1 MVPLDIYGRATRLQ
15 LSSLSSPHMR
25 AFHISWLA
33 FFAAFTSWF
42 ALNPLL
48 KSTIGPDIGLTAK
61 DISAT
66 DIANVASTIFFR
78 LLVGLLTDR
87 YGPKL
92 AMATILI
99 LGPIPMLCV
108 GFVKNVRQ
116 LAIVRTFVG
125 LLGSSFVP
133 CQYWTTA
140 FFSPNVVGTA
150 NGIAGGWGNMGG
162 GATFLLMPNIFS
174 GFVSAGLTPHVAW
187 RVSLLVPAA
196 MCWSCALLCIVA
208 APRLPSPMLGN
219 IASPRASTATVHST
233 TITVDSRGE
242 VKEPVDDDND
252 DDDDNNKRDSNDRLH
267 LKQTVVSKSAAY
279 LRGAC
284 SLPIVILML
293 QYACSFGVE
302 LSIDSVIGSYLQTHF
317 GLGQSMAGNI
327 GSIFGLMNFFARA
340 AGGQLSDRMHYRFG
354 LRGRIGIQMMLLLL
368 NGVCLAMFSFATS
381 LPVAIIIMV
390 LFSFFT
396 ESTCGSTFGI
406 VPQVAISGM
415 GVASGLVGAGG
426 TAGGALF
433 NVLFHHYVDAPQT
446 AFRIMGAV
454 VFAVGMLS
462 LALRPDG
469 TGLLL
474 PRARA

>member
-1 MVPLDIYGRATRLQ
+1 
-15 LSSLSSPHMR
+15 MR
-25 AFHISWLA
+25 AFHISWLS

-61 DISAT
+61 EIAAT

-78 LLVGLLTDR
+78 IAVGLLTDR

-92 AMATILI
+92 VMATVLI
-99 LGPIPMLCV
+99 LGPIPLLCV
-108 GFVKNVRQ
+108 GFVKSVGQ
-116 LAIVRTFVG
+116 LAIARTFVG

-140 FFSPNVVGTA
+140 FFSVNVVGTV

-174 GFVSAGLTPHVAW
+174 GFVAAGLTPHVAW
-187 RVSLLVPAA
+187 RVSLLLPAA
-196 MCWSCALLCIVA
+196 MCWSCALLCIFA
-208 APRLPSPMLGN
+208 APHLPSPMLGSA
-219 IASPRASTATVHST
+219 ASQRASTMTAHSA
-233 TITVDSRGE
+233 IAVDSSPDATDGDF
-242 VKEPVDDDND
+242 KE
-252 DDDDNNKRDSNDRLH
+252 DSKHDPASAP
-267 LKQTVVSKSAAY
+267 LKQTTFSKSAAY
-279 LRGAC
+279 LRGVC

-302 LSIDSVIGSYLQTHF
+302 LSIDSVIGTYLQGHF
-317 GLGQSMAGNI
+317 GLNQRMAGNI

-340 AGGQLSDRMHYRFG
+340 TGGGVSDRMHHRFG
-354 LRGRIGIQMMLLLL
+354 LRGRIGIQMILLLI
-368 NGVCLAMFSFATS
+368 NGICLAMFSLADS
-381 LPVAIIIMV
+381 LPTAIVIMI

-406 VPQVAISGM
+406 VPQVAVAGM

-433 NVLFHHYVDAPQT
+433 NLLFHHYVDDPKMG
-446 AFRIMGAV
+446 FRIMGAV
-454 VFAVGMLS
+454 VFAVGILS
-462 LALRPDG
+462 LALKPDG
-469 TGLLL
+469 TGLMSRS
-474 PRARA
+474 RA